1 MLRLLVLAASLVL
14 SDLAAAA
21 AAPRVLAWDDE
32 VAARKLALVSGK
44 SLVEITHM
52 HPRKRTEPLRVKI
65 TEPLVVRALDKTPGA
80 DGKPIERPC
89 VVPEAVKF
97 PLILI
102 LPDESHPSG
111 IRLLVVDDDPTGF
124 KWGTYRFLNTTPK
137 ELVVQMEQKAV
148 RVPNGWKPVDLNLGG
163 ETRGVGARVALAEAI
178 EKPLYSAVWEYDA
191 NVRTLCFLVP
201 GTDPRLSPVAFKS
214 IPEDRQSLLLNA
226 APDADK
232 ADP

>member
-1 MLRLLVLAASLVL
+1 MILRLLVIAASLVL
-14 SDLAAAA
+14 SHFAAAA
-21 AAPRVLAWDDE
+21 SPRVLAWDDE

-44 SLVEITHM
+44 SLVEITNM
-52 HPRKRTEPLRVKI
+52 HSRKRTEPLRIKI
-65 TEPLVVRALDKTPGA
+65 SEALVIRALDKSPGP
-80 DGKPIERPC
+80 DGKPVERPC
-89 VVPEAVKF
+89 VVPATVKF

-111 IRLLVVDDDPTGF
+111 IRLLVVDDDPAGF

-148 RVPNGWKPVDLNLGG
+148 RVPNGWKPVDLDLGG

-191 NVRTLCFLVP
+191 NVRTICFLVP

-214 IPEDRQSLLLNA
+214 IPEDRQSLLL
-226 APDADK
+226 DAETDK